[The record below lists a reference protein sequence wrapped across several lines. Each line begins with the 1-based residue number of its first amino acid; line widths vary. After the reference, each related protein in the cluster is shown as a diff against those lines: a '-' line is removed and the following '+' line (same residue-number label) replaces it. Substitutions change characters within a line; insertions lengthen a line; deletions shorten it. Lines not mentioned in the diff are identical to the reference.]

1 MALKV
6 LVERWCIKMSSS
18 KTTIYEIGN
27 NLTVGDTGRVAI
39 LIPMASDPEVF
50 KSNFGYI
57 TSKLNKTYDSN
68 KEKYDKDN
76 KALNFT
82 LQFYPK
88 EAKLLNRSVNNIYMP
103 DGPEVS
109 PSSPWRNEYKK
120 LFQKNISS
128 VYDATWTNLLPL
140 DYKVFRVS
148 SSTPVYGS
156 KITNARMEWSGR

>member
-1 MALKV
+1 
-6 LVERWCIKMSSS
+6 MSSS

-68 KEKYDKDN
+68 KEKYDKNN

-82 LQFYPK
+82 LQIYPK
-88 EAKLLNRSVNNIYMP
+88 EAMLLNRKVMNTYTP
-103 DGPEVS
+103 EGPEVS
-109 PSSPWRNEYKK
+109 PSSPWRIEYKK

-128 VYDATWTNLLPL
+128 FYDATWSNLLPL
-140 DYKVFRVS
+140 DYKVFIVS
-148 SSTPVYGS
+148 SSTPVYQG
-156 KITNARMEWSGR
+156 KIANARMEWSGI